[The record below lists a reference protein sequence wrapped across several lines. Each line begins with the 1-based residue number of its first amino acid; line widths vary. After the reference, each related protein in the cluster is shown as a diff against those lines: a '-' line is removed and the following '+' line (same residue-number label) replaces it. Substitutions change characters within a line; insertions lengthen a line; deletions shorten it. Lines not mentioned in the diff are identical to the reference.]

1 MDRKLFLL
9 LVAVLPVMQPSLG
22 AIDGYPLAWAD
33 AVFLILAAV
42 VGISIVA
49 GRLRMAWTSWNT
61 AVALFVG
68 ATIVSALASSDRG
81 HSLFKAAGTA
91 YLAGLGILSAHYSRR
106 SEMRTPI
113 VLAWLAGTV
122 VTVAAC
128 AAGVV
133 LFFAHASNNP
143 FLYGFGSLPAG
154 PYPRVMGLFV
164 NANMLCSYLSA
175 AGVII
180 LASERAGLIR
190 SAVARPA
197 VVALCLTA
205 LLTFSP
211 NLGGLALACSLWFAA
226 TLPREH
232 RRRAAIIRWGGTA
245 AAVIFVLAILLSP
258 TLLNSAEARVW
269 PGLEPSSR
277 VQTWIEAAKV
287 FREYPWVGAGPGAE
301 VAHVRYINASHGSEL
316 LTDAH
321 NTWLSVLAHT
331 GVIGFIPFAVAT
343 GMLVVRMRKRL
354 DVTPQGAWR
363 SGVELALLSSLLYP
377 SLSGSF
383 EDSRHVWVL
392 MGMVHAAQ
400 TPRVNV
406 GGTTPE
412 VRWKSRRPPGDG
424 RFR

>member
-9 LVAVLPVMQPSLG
+9 LVAVLPIMQPPLG
-22 AIDGYPLAWAD
+22 AIDGYALAWVD
-33 AVFLILAAV
+33 AVFLILAAGV
-42 VGISIVA
+42 AVSIAA
-49 GRLRMAWTSWNT
+49 GRFRIVWTSWAT

-68 ATIVSALASSDRG
+68 ATIVSALAASDRR
-81 HSLFKAAGTA
+81 HSLIKAAGTV
-91 YLAGLGILSAHYSRR
+91 YLAVLGILSAHYSRQL
-106 SEMRTPI
+106 EMRKPI

-122 VTVAAC
+122 LTIAAC
-128 AAGVV
+128 TAGVG
-133 LFFAHASNNP
+133 LFVAHASTNP
-143 FLYGFGSLPAG
+143 FLYGYGSLPAG

-180 LASERAGLIR
+180 LASQRAGLIR
-190 SAVARPA
+190 SEAARPL

-205 LLTFSP
+205 VLTFSP
-211 NLGGLALACSLWFAA
+211 SLGGLALACSLWFAA

-232 RRRAAIIRWGGTA
+232 RRSAAIIRWGGTA

-258 TLLNSAEARVW
+258 TLLNSAEARAW
-269 PGLEPSSR
+269 PNLEPSSR
-277 VQTWIEAAKV
+277 VQTWIEAANV
-287 FREYPWVGAGPGAE
+287 FREHPWVGAGPGAE

-316 LTDAH
+316 LSDAH

-331 GVIGFIPFAVAT
+331 GMVGFIPFAVAT
-343 GMLVVRMRKRL
+343 GMLMVRMRKNL

-363 SGVELALLSSLLYP
+363 SGLELALLSSLLYP

-400 TPRVNV
+400 TPRVSA
-406 GGTTPE
+406 GRIAPE
-412 VRWKSRRPPGDG
+412 ARS
-424 RFR
+424 